1 MRFRAAVKGSMFPVK
16 LDRPLAILDIEA
28 TGISPRADRI
38 VELAILRIDPNGT
51 EQLRTWLVNPTIPI
65 PVETTAIH
73 GITDDVVKNCPPF
86 AQIAGEVKAFL
97 GDSDLGGFNIGRFDI
112 PMLCEEFLRAGVAFE
127 AESRRILDAQRI
139 FHTREPRDLAAALSF
154 YCGRAHVDAHGA
166 EGDVRATREVLLGQ
180 FQKYADLPTDMEEID
195 RLFNPRDPF
204 SADRSGRF
212 RWVDGEI
219 TVNFGKKKGARLRD
233 LVKQDPG
240 FLKWI
245 LKNDFP
251 LDTRRIAENALAGIF
266 PEPPRLKPVISEP

>member
-1 MRFRAAVKGSMFPVK
+1 MFPIK
-16 LDRPLAILDIEA
+16 LDRSLAILDIEA

-38 VELAILRIDPNGT
+38 VELAILRIEPDNT

-73 GITDDVVKNCPPF
+73 GITDEVVKNCPTF

-97 GDSDLGGFNIGRFDI
+97 GDSDLGGFNIGRFDV
-112 PMLCEEFLRAGVAFE
+112 PMLCEEFLRTGVAFE
-127 AESRRILDAQRI
+127 ADSRRVLDAQRI
-139 FHTREPRDLAAALSF
+139 FHTREPRDLSAALAF

-180 FQKYADLPTDMEEID
+180 FQKYADLPTDMEAID
-195 RLFNPRDPF
+195 RLFNARDPF
-204 SADRSGRF
+204 HADRSGRF

-233 LVKQDPG
+233 LVKDDPG

-245 LKNDFP
+245 VKNDFP

-266 PEPPRLKPVISEP
+266 PDPPRLKPAVAAEAGADA